1 MRIKGLKVG
10 PLGTNCYIVE
20 DEAAQ
25 KAAVIDPGEDAQAI
39 LDAVAQDDPEMK
51 VDCILLT
58 HGHQDHVSAIAQ
70 LREQLGDEVP
80 VYIHEADFR
89 NKTLGLFPLPEDLA
103 NVRFYGDG
111 DTVMVGDIPVQ
122 VLHTPGHSAGSVT
135 LKVEDVLFTGDTLFC
150 GSCGRT
156 DFPDGD
162 YDQIMASLKRLGQL
176 EGEYTVCPGHEEMTT
191 LNRERTGNYYMV
203 QALQG

>member
-20 DEAAQ
+20 DEAAR
-25 KAAVIDPGEDAQAI
+25 KAAVIDPGEDAEAI
-39 LDAVAQDDPEMK
+39 LDAVVQDDPEMK

-58 HGHQDHVSAIAQ
+58 HAHQDHVSAIPA
-70 LREQLGDEVP
+70 LRQALGEGVP
-80 VYIHEADFR
+80 VYVHEADFR
-89 NKTLGLFPLPEDLA
+89 DKAPVLFPLPADLA
-103 NVRFYGDG
+103 NVRFYGEG
-111 DTVMVGDIPVQ
+111 DTVTVGDIPVR

-135 LKVEDVLFTGDTLFC
+135 LQVDDVLFTGDTLFC

-162 YDQIMASLKRLGQL
+162 YDQIMASLKRLGEL

-203 QALQG
+203 QALKG

>member
-70 LREQLGDEVP
+70 LREQLGDGVP